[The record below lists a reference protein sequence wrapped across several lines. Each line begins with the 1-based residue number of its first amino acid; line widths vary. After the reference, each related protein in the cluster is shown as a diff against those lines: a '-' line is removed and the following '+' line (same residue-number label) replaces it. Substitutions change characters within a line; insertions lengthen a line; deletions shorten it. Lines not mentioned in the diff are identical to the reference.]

1 MDRRAGDDRQAAQ
14 VVEQAERDA
23 LAAGGVV
30 LRYGFFSGPGT
41 WYAHDSA
48 VAALVRKRRYPI
60 VGEGAGVYS
69 FVHVDDAAAA
79 TVAALDAPS
88 GIYNVT
94 DDHPAPTSTWL
105 PAFASALGAK
115 PPHRIPRPVLA
126 LAGAGALAEWQE
138 SLEGADNARA
148 KAVLDWT
155 PVHATWRTGFR
166 DP

>member
-1 MDRRAGDDRQAAQ
+1 M
-14 VVEQAERDA
+14 VEQTERDA

-48 VAALVRKRRYPI
+48 IAALVRKRRYPI
-60 VGEGAGVYS
+60 VGEGAGVHS

-79 TVAALDAPS
+79 TVAALARALRDLQRRRRPPRAHLDVAARLRLRAGRQAAAP
-88 GIYNVT
+88 
-94 DDHPAPTSTWL
+94 DPAP
-105 PAFASALGAK
+105 
-115 PPHRIPRPVLA
+115 VLT

-148 KAVLDWT
+148 KAVFDWT

>member
-1 MDRRAGDDRQAAQ
+1 MIGAAAQ
-14 VVEQAERDA
+14 VVEQTERDA

-48 VAALVRKRRYPI
+48 IAALVRKRRYPI
-60 VGEGAGVYS
+60 IGEGAGVHS

-88 GIYNVT
+88 GIYNVA

-115 PPHRIPRPVLA
+115 PPHRVPRPVLT

-148 KAVLDWT
+148 KAVFDWT